1 MSQTKHKTHCCSRLR
16 SRNGQG
22 KGCQR
27 QQSRAA
33 GRPRTLSCW
42 RLPSHTASR
51 PPAQAPSPPGLP
63 HGVAGPNLR
72 NSHGTPCWDNPVTC
86 LGLASAGRSDR
97 SPPARTALPV
107 AGAPTPGRG
116 PSPRRAPGTNGA
128 ARRRLSSW
136 LPAGD
141 GAVVRAVVPA
151 VVPAAAGG
159 GAVPPAPGA
168 GAGRRPGL
176 GRRGLARL
184 GHPDAAAGR
193 AGGGRRAAGALLHA
207 AAVHAVPQP
216 AAQRPL
222 PGRER
227 RGCLV
232 RRCL

>member
-1 MSQTKHKTHCCSRLR
+1 MGRGRDASGSRAGLQAGRALCPAGACHRTQPADPRLR
-16 SRNGQG
+16 HRHPQG
-22 KGCQR
+22 CRTGWR
-27 QQSRAA
+27 GPTFVTRTAHRVGTTQSPASA
-33 GRPRTLSCW
+33 WRPQAEATE
-42 RLPSHTASR
+42 T
-51 PPAQAPSPPGLP
+51 PPA
-63 HGVAGPNLR
+63 
-72 NSHGTPCWDNPVTC
+72 C
-86 LGLASAGRSDR
+86 
-97 SPPARTALPV
+97 TALPV